1 MLNVFHHSLESVL
14 SKTIIGNVYYLRNNN
29 FQKILYDR
37 YKEYYLE
44 TFKLPNKLRGEFEWK
59 ARRNNFRNV
68 NMMDTENYLKIYNE
82 YNKIVLI
89 EDLVIVKSDLSFKRP
104 PSIFHSILQDDKVID
119 FRAIDT
125 TIYTNLIKQ
134 KQVLNSSY

>member
-1 MLNVFHHSLESVL
+1 MQAACGLAQLA
-14 SKTIIGNVYYLRNNN
+14 
-29 FQKILYDR
+29 
-37 YKEYYLE
+37 
-44 TFKLPNKLRGEFEWK
+44 KLDYFVE